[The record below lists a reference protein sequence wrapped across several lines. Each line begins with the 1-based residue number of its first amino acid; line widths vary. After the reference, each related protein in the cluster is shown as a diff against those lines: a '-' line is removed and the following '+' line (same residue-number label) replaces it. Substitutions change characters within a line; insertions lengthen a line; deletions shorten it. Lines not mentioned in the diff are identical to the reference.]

1 VDWRDRLV
9 AVAGLQYEAV
19 ANISL
24 DRRVNK
30 EDEARYR
37 QWLDDS
43 SGPGG
48 ADCTPP
54 MDVVETAAGIE
65 LVFDLPG
72 VPASALSVGF
82 SQGTVYVA
90 GRKSPGGCAH
100 AHAAFHLAERS
111 FGRFVRAV
119 RLIGAFDTGKATATL
134 AAGELRVV
142 LPRIEE
148 RRGRDIRIPVKTA

>member
-1 VDWRDRLV
+1 M
-9 AVAGLQYEAV
+9 AH
-19 ANISL
+19 ISL

-37 QWLDDS
+37 KWLDDS
-43 SGPGG
+43 SGPGAG
-48 ADCTPP
+48 DCTPP

-65 LVFDLPG
+65 LVFDVPG
-72 VPASALSVGF
+72 VPASALTVGF

-119 RLIGAFDTGKATATL
+119 RLIGAFDAGKATATL
-134 AAGELRVV
+134 AAGELRIV

-148 RRGRDIRIPVKTA
+148 RRGRDIRIPIKTA